1 LNYELKNGGGLKQGN
16 VIQTKS
22 YAFSLHVV
30 RLYQSS
36 ASEKKN
42 QIILSQL
49 LRSGTSIAANVE
61 EAIGAQSRRDFYAKL
76 YIAYKEA
83 RETHYWLR
91 LLGDSGYLEPKIAV
105 EMLEECNELLRI
117 LGSILKTLRSK

>member
-1 LNYELKNGGGLKQGN
+1 MKKGN

-22 YAFSLHVV
+22 YAFSLRVV
-30 RLYQSS
+30 QLYKSDS
-36 ASEKKN
+36 PRTN

-49 LRSGTSIAANVE
+49 LRSGTSIGANVE
-61 EAIGAQSRRDFYAKL
+61 EAIGAQSTRDFYAKL

-83 RETHYWLR
+83 REAHYWLR
-91 LLGDSGYLEPKIAV
+91 LLGDSEYLERKVVV